1 MTTTK
6 TGGLAGIIAGDSAIC
21 LCNAQDES
29 LLYRGYSIHD
39 LAEHTSFEESAY
51 LLLRGK
57 LPTPTELASYRET
70 LKNKRSLPKE
80 LKDILIHIPKHTP
93 MMDVLRSGVSL
104 LGNFEPEKKRGDE
117 LSIGDRLL
125 AAMPALL
132 MGWHHPNNEKNEAA
146 LSHAEFIL
154 SSITGKKPDPDAI
167 RCLDVSLI
175 LYAEHEFNASTFTV
189 RTIASTLSD
198 FYSAIVGGIGAL
210 SGPLHGGANEAAM
223 NLILQFS
230 SPKEAVEG
238 IKRML
243 LDKKLIMGFGHRVY
257 TTKDPRSDII
267 KKWAE
272 KLSKKEGK
280 TKLFEIAQ
288 TIETTMWEE
297 KQLFPNLDFYS
308 AIAYNCCDIPTP
320 FFTPLFVMAR
330 IAGWSAH
337 LIEQRQNNKL
347 IRPCS
352 NYIGPKQQ
360 DWNKTR

>member
-1 MTTTK
+1 MATTK
-6 TGGLAGIIAGDSAIC
+6 TGGLAGIIASDSAIC
-21 LCNAQDES
+21 LCEAEEES

-39 LAEHTSFEESAY
+39 LAEHASFEETAY

-57 LPTPTELASYRET
+57 LPTLTELASYRET
-70 LKNKRSLPKE
+70 LKNKRSLPE
-80 LKDILIHIPKHTP
+80 QLKKILAQIPKQTP
-93 MMDVLRSGVSL
+93 MMDVLRSSVSL
-104 LGNFEPEKKRGDE
+104 LGNFEPEKTKGE
-117 LSIGDRLL
+117 EFLFADRLL
-125 AAMPALL
+125 AAMPSLL
-132 MGWHHPNNEKNEAA
+132 MSWYHPNQEDKSAI
-146 LSHAEFIL
+146 SHAEFIF
-154 SSITGKKPDPDAI
+154 SSITGKKPDPEKV

-223 NLILQFS
+223 NLIHQFN

-243 LDKKLIMGFGHRVY
+243 LDKKLIMGFGHRIY
-257 TTKDPRSDII
+257 TTKDPRSDVI

-272 KLSKKEGK
+272 KLSRKEGK
-280 TKLFEIAQ
+280 SDLFEIAQ
-288 TIETTMWEE
+288 AIETTMWEE
-297 KQLFPNLDFYS
+297 KRLFPNLDFYS
-308 AIAYNCCDIPTP
+308 AIAYHCCDIPIE

-330 IAGWSAH
+330 IAGWCAH

-352 NYIGPKQQ
+352 HYIGPEKQN
-360 DWNKTR
+360 WNKTR